1 MHEMSVAMEVCRI
14 AEDYVGLEALP
25 RVREI
30 GLVVGE
36 RSGVEPENLLFC
48 LEALLE
54 QPPFRGARPSME
66 RTPGDE
72 LRVSYLDVDD
82 LHDVRDEEVD
92 GERSTH

>member
-1 MHEMSVAMEVCRI
+1 MHEMSIAMEVCRI

-36 RSGVEPENLLFC
+36 RSGVEPDNLLFC

-54 QPPFRGARPSME
+54 QPPFRSARPNME
-66 RTPGDE
+66 MTPGDE
-72 LRVSYLDVDD
+72 LRVSYLDVD
-82 LHDVRDEEVD
+82 EEVD
-92 GERSTH
+92 HGRPSH